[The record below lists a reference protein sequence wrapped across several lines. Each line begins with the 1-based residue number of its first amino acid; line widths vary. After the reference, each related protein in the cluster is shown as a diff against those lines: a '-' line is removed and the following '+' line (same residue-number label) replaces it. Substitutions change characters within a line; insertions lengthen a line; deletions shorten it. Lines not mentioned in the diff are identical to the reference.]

1 MEIRDLLKPELMI
14 FDLKANDKMSAIE
27 EIASKFFEKGYVKDK
42 EDFKNGLIAREE
54 EGSTWIVNT

>member
-27 EIASKFFEKGYVKDK
+27 EIASKFF
-42 EDFKNGLIAREE
+42 
-54 EGSTWIVNT
+54 